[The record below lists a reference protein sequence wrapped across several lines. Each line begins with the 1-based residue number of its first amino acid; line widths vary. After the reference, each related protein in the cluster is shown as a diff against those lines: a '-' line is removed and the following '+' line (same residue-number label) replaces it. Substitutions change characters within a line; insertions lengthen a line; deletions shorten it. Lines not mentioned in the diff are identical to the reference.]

1 MRSWSRPLVA
11 ALVLVIALAAMALL
25 LLNVLTEYAVERGGS
40 RATGVPVELD
50 GASLSLLKTE
60 LDLDHLVV
68 SNPDGFETPS
78 LLALGSGSIAVV
90 PGSFMQDTVRVT
102 HVRLDGLELSLEHRN
117 GNSNLDEILEHIR
130 TSRSASQDD
139 TGSQDTD
146 PDSGEATSA
155 GQGRT
160 IAIDMLRLTDVTIT
174 LHVSIAGEPATVD
187 MTMDSVRLEDIR
199 SDTAGGDLAAEL
211 SGVILQAIL
220 TAVAE
225 HAGEALPAG
234 IGTLLSGLAPSGDL
248 TFDTVGDTTVEIS
261 ELGGEG
267 VEAAR
272 DALEGAGDE
281 LEGALEDVEKEL
293 EELF

>member
-130 TSRSASQDD
+130 TSRSAGQDD
-139 TGSQDTD
+139 TDTD
-146 PDSGEATSA
+146 PDRGEATSA

-160 IAIDMLRLTDVTIT
+160 IAIDTLRLTDVTIT
-174 LHVSIAGEPATVD
+174 LHVSVAGEPATVD

-225 HAGEALPAG
+225 HAGEAMPAG

-281 LEGALEDVEKEL
+281 LEGALEDAEKEL